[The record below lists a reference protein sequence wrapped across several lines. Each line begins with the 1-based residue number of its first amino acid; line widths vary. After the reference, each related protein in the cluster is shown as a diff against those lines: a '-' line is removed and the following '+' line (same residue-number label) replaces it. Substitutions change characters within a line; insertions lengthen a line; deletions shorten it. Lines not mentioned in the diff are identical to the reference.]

1 MEVDKARERQ
11 QEHGGTAPG
20 KAKNTGGN
28 ISTSEGKSRDIAGEA
43 VGLSGR
49 TASSYTG

>member
-28 ISTSEGKSRDIAGEA
+28 KTGSEGQSRDVAGEA
-43 VGLSGR
+43 V
-49 TASSYTG
+49 ANI